1 MPGFRLLACFAH
13 PDDEAFPVG
22 GALAAHA
29 RRGVA
34 IRLVTTTS
42 GEEGEIRQEGA
53 ATRETLPAIRRVE
66 LACAVRALG
75 LAEHELLS
83 YRDSGM
89 DNSPSNG
96 HPNAY
101 VNASSD
107 EVVERFVAEIRGFRP
122 QVVLTFG
129 PDGLY
134 GHPDHIAVCRHAT
147 DAFHLASEPEA
158 FPHQLVR
165 GLRPHCADRLF
176 YGVRPKGFRTMWA
189 TKLRGAG
196 IDFPLPTPRQEEQG
210 LPREDIHLELDV
222 GDDLEAKMACI
233 LCHRTQVAPDWPYH
247 RVPREVS
254 ASILGREF
262 YIRAFP
268 PVQPKE
274 KVSPD
279 SGGCA

>member
-1 MPGFRLLACFAH
+1 MPDFRLLACFAH
-13 PDDEAFPVG
+13 RDDEAFPVG

-53 ATRETLPAIRRVE
+53 ATRDTLPAIRRVE

-75 LAEHELLS
+75 LAEHDVLD

-89 DNSPSNG
+89 DNSPSNS
-96 HPNAY
+96 HPDAY

-107 EVVERFVAEIRGFRP
+107 EVVERFVADIRGFRP

-147 DAFHLASEPEA
+147 DAFHLASEPDA
-158 FPHQLVR
+158 FPQQLAQ
-165 GLRPHCADRLF
+165 GLRPHHADRLF

-196 IDFPLPTPRQEEQG
+196 IDFPMPTPHQEGQG
-210 LPREDIHLELDV
+210 VPPENIHLELDV
-222 GDDLEAKMACI
+222 SDDLEAKMACI

-247 RVPREVS
+247 
-254 ASILGREF
+254 
-262 YIRAFP
+262 
-268 PVQPKE
+268 
-274 KVSPD
+274 
-279 SGGCA
+279 